1 MDQQKVSPA
10 IRVDDAE
17 LVHEK
22 KILLFLKEDVL
33 TMRTPKKGVRR
44 VDS

>member
-1 MDQQKVSPA
+1 MDIGRGLPA
-10 IRVDDAE
+10 GKD

-33 TMRTPKKGVRR
+33 TMRIPKKTKGTK
-44 VDS
+44 S